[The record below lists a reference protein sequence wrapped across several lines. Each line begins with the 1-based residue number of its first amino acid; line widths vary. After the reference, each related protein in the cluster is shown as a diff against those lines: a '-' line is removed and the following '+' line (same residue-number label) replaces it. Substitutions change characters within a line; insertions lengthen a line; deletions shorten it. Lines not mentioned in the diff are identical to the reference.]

1 MKNLEGLR
9 IKRYNNSLKDPW
21 IIASGIALVVFI
33 CLLHYNML

>member
-9 IKRYNNSLKDPW
+9 LKRHKNELKDPW
-21 IIASGIALVVFI
+21 IYASGIAFVVFI